1 MNVLKAIKH
10 FLKTSSVDDGDDI
23 LDYFGVESDT
33 EDDLA
38 DLNKRI
44 KEKTH
49 WVLSENR
56 RSLKYDI

>member
-23 LDYFGVESDT
+23 LDYLGVESDT